1 MKVKILLL
9 FLIVVFTV
17 FILLNIKK
25 SEYTSEIPK
34 IIHQT
39 AMADQSKWKQEWFRC
54 QKSWQEKFPDFE
66 YKMWND
72 EDLDDFI
79 KTKYPWFYDTYT
91 GYDVNIK
98 RFDAARYFILYEY
111 GGMYADMDF
120 ECIENF
126 WDQIPQDRVSIAES
140 ATKDE
145 GFQNALMI
153 SPKGH
158 PFWEFAFTD
167 LKDNPNKNA
176 DVILVTGPQLIN
188 RCYLKN
194 MNYVNILPKE
204 KYSVIGGQD
213 TVYISGNETDKRDGV
228 YSIHHGS
235 CSWCT

>member
-91 GYDVNIK
+91 GYDEKIK
-98 RFDAARYFILYEY
+98 RIDAARFFILYEH

-120 ECIENF
+120 ECFENF
-126 WDQIPQDRVSIAES
+126 WDQIPQDKVSIAKCPKYDANYE
-140 ATKDE
+140 
-145 GFQNALMI
+145 NALMI

-158 PFWEFAFTD
+158 SFWEKIFTKLPD
-167 LKDNPNKNA
+167 RAKMHVYDA
-176 DVILVTGPQLIN
+176 TGPHLVSETVREN
-188 RCYLKN
+188 KSDVNTLKSEE
-194 MNYVNILPKE
+194 YSKSDARYSRHLWTQSWVN
-204 KYSVIGGQD
+204 
-213 TVYISGNETDKRDGV
+213 
-228 YSIHHGS
+228 
-235 CSWCT
+235 